1 MTHLVHS
8 TGAPCIEMAQK
19 QQKSYAKNECRPSKG
34 DVQHMVGSGPCVTR
48 EILVKVVL
56 GEDDADHDQEAAEKE
71 RKGSGNE
78 RNNKHIVHEER
89 TKTMW
94 A

>member
-1 MTHLVHS
+1 
-8 TGAPCIEMAQK
+8 MAQK
-19 QQKSYAKNECRPSKG
+19 QQKRYAKNECRPSKG
-34 DVQHMVGSGPCVTR
+34 DVQHMMGSGPCVAR

-56 GEDDADHDQEAAEKE
+56 GEDDADHDQETAEKE
-71 RKGSGNE
+71 RWWKWEEKAHVN
-78 RNNKHIVHEER
+78 EER